1 MKRFGLVLLYIVS
14 MFCFLSPVFASVGV
28 GVGTGKIT
36 LEEGLKPGLEYDLPP
51 ITVYNTGDEA
61 SNYFVSTEFSTRE
74 KMLESNKDW
83 YVFTP
88 ENFYLEPEA
97 SQIVQIKLK
106 IPLQGTEPG
115 EYFTFLT
122 AQPEK
127 KTDQGSGS
135 VGVAAATKLYFRIIP
150 ANLIQ
155 AIFYVL
161 SDLFVKYKPWSIII
175 PLILLLIT
183 VWRILKKRIKIEVI
197 TKNKN

>member
-1 MKRFGLVLLYIVS
+1 MDEIFFFIYCDGFFYLTY
-14 MFCFLSPVFASVGV
+14 
-28 GVGTGKIT
+28 IT
-36 LEEGLKPGLEYDLPP
+36 LQFYCPP
-51 ITVYNTGDEA
+51 HI
-61 SNYFVSTEFSTRE
+61 
-74 KMLESNKDW
+74 
-83 YVFTP
+83 
-88 ENFYLEPEA
+88 
-97 SQIVQIKLK
+97 QIKLK